1 MKWKHFIGFLLIV
14 VITLPLK
21 LLPNQ
26 NLKLDK
32 KYEDWI
38 KEEVIYIITPIEKD
52 VFYKLESDRD
62 RDLFIEEFWNQ
73 RDPTPGT
80 PRNEF
85 KEEHYRRIEY
95 ANKTFGRGA
104 PIKGWR
110 TDRGRFYIKLGQ
122 PVSVEKYMN
131 PNIHPIE
138 IWYYSGSPKFMR
150 SPFFRL
156 LFFQRYGA
164 GEFELYNPIL
174 DGPASLVTY
183 LEKKIPAIKADVKL
197 DPEGAR
203 AYQIIKAEVS
213 PFLADATVSSRP
225 GDRNTSPLESQM
237 IIGEAETIPHKK
249 VDDNYAYEFLEHKAV
264 VEVSYS
270 VNYMGN
276 QSRVNIIQDPSG
288 FFFVNYILVPE
299 TLSVDFFKDK
309 YFTHLKTSVRVTDR
323 EGKTI
328 FQGGR
333 NIPIELRKEELKII
347 EKNSFQILDSFP
359 LIPGD
364 YTFNLLME
372 NMVSKEFTS
381 VEKKISVPKGKNL
394 QMSSLVLAR
403 KINRDLPPSEE
414 STAFQ
419 VGNLKIY
426 PSVNNTFLKKNRLF
440 LFFQI
445 YGLSRNLKQKG
456 MMQFSF
462 YKEDQ
467 YIQTTHKN
475 LNEYGSDRDFLEEI
489 PLEKFEPGLYS
500 VNVSLRE
507 QGGEEL
513 LSQREELSIL
523 TEPIPGTWIVAQTNP
538 STNDPYYPY
547 VMGIQFLNKGD
558 IQKAHEELSKAYE
571 KKPDDINYA
580 LGYARV
586 LLTLK
591 NFPRVRKIL
600 VPFVKTEKESF
611 ELFFSLG
618 KASQEISEFK
628 EAISYYQKAL
638 KLKGPI
644 TLILNAIGECYL
656 QLGEIGQAL
665 KAFEKSLETDPSQE
679 SIRKKIE
686 DIKKST
692 NIGKMKRP
700 KN

>member
-1 MKWKHFIGFLLIV
+1 MKLKHFKGLLLIV
-14 VITLPLK
+14 VMILPLK
-21 LLPNQ
+21 LLPDQ
-26 NLKLDK
+26 NPELEK
-32 KYEDWI
+32 KYEEWI

-52 VFYKLESDRD
+52 VFYKLETDRD
-62 RDLFIEEFWNQ
+62 RDLFIVEFWRQ

-85 KEEHYRRIEY
+85 KEEHFRRIEY
-95 ANKTFGRGA
+95 TNKTFGRGS

-110 TDRGRFYIKLGQ
+110 TDRGRFYIKLGR
-122 PVSVEKYMN
+122 PVSVEKYMGFH
-131 PNIHPIE
+131 IYPIE

-150 SPFFRL
+150 VPFFRL
-156 LFFQRYGA
+156 LFFQRHGT

-183 LEKKIPAIKADVKL
+183 LETKMPALEVREDL
-197 DPEGAR
+197 DPDAR
-203 AYQIIKAEVS
+203 ALKIIELEVS
-213 PFLADATVSSRP
+213 PDLAYATVSSRP

-249 VDDNYAYEFLEHKAV
+249 VDDSYAYEFLEHKAV

-276 QSRVNIIQDPSG
+276 QSRVSIIQDPAG
-288 FFFVNYILVPE
+288 LFFVNYILVPE
-299 TLSVDFFKDK
+299 ILSVDFFKDK
-309 YFTHLKTSVRVTDR
+309 YFTHLRTSVRVTDR

-333 NIPIELRKEELKII
+333 NIPIELRKEELKVI
-347 EKNSFQILDSFP
+347 EKNSFHLHDSFP
-359 LIPGD
+359 LIPGN

-381 VEKKISVPKGKNL
+381 VEKKISVPVGKNL
-394 QMSSLVLAR
+394 QMSSLILAR

-414 STAFQ
+414 RTAFQ
-419 VGNLKIY
+419 VGNLRIY
-426 PSVNNTFLKKNRLF
+426 PSVDNTFLKKNRLF

-445 YGLSRNLKQKG
+445 YGLSRNLKDKG
-456 MMQFSF
+456 TLEFSF

-467 YIQTTHKN
+467 YFLTIHKN
-475 LNEYGSDRDFLEEI
+475 LNEYNSDRDFLEEI
-489 PLEKFEPGLYS
+489 PLEKFGPGVYS

-513 LSQREELSIL
+513 LSQREELSVI
-523 TEPIPGTWIVAQTNP
+523 TEPIPGAWIVAQTNP
-538 STNDPYYPY
+538 STNDPYYLY
-547 VMGIQFLNKGD
+547 VLGIQFLNKGD
-558 IQKAHEELSKAYE
+558 IQKAHMELAKAYE
-571 KKPDDINYA
+571 RKPVDMNYA

-591 NFPRVRKIL
+591 NFPRVREIL
-600 VPFVKTEKESF
+600 IPFAETKKESF
-611 ELFFSLG
+611 ELFFCLG
-618 KASQEISEFK
+618 SASQEMSEFK

-638 KLKGPI
+638 KLKGTI

-656 QLGEIGQAL
+656 QLGEIELAL
-665 KAFEKSLETDPSQE
+665 VAFEKSLETDPSQE
-679 SIRKKIE
+679 NIRKKIE
-686 DIKKST
+686 DLKKT
-692 NIGKMKRP
+692 QI
-700 KN
+700 